1 MRRVLWWLR
10 PNTDGLEQAK
20 RADAVADER
29 LRQAKADGL
38 WARRALDRNGFAEAL
53 VHIIQGGQA

>member
-1 MRRVLWWLR
+1 MRKVFWWLR
-10 PNTDGLEQAK
+10 HDTDGLEQAK
-20 RADAVADER
+20 RDDAVADEF

-53 VHIIQGGQA
+53 VHIIQGGRA